1 MYKGPQMITWRQI
14 SFLAQL
20 TFFAASSA
28 LAQTSGSDL
37 SADEVKALVTDKVW
51 NITIGGG
58 DPNVTAFWDFK
69 ADGSL
74 CGRLRGGTAQSK
86 CADDGKWKIQGDTL
100 CWDFKWIG
108 EQYGYKSLCGRVR
121 KGDATSYQLIDPAG
135 KYEPVLFR
143 IVTSGPSAQQK
154 KK

>member
-1 MYKGPQMITWRQI
+1 MYKRPQMITWSQI

-28 LAQTSGSDL
+28 LAQTPGSDL

-58 DPNVTAFWDFK
+58 DPNVAAFWDFK

-74 CGRLRGGTAQSK
+74 CGRFRGGTAGSK

-100 CWDFKWIG
+100 CWDLSG
-108 EQYGYKSLCGRVR
+108 LVSNM
-121 KGDATSYQLIDPAG
+121 ATNRYAG
-135 KYEPVLFR
+135 VYARATPLL
-143 IVTSGPSAQQK
+143 TN
-154 KK
+154 

>member
-1 MYKGPQMITWRQI
+1 MITWSRT

-69 ADGSL
+69 ADGRSAA
-74 CGRLRGGTAQSK
+74 GFVA
-86 CADDGKWKIQGDTL
+86 
-100 CWDFKWIG
+100 
-108 EQYGYKSLCGRVR
+108 V
-121 KGDATSYQLIDPAG
+121 QLD
-135 KYEPVLFR
+135 R
-143 IVTSGPSAQQK
+143 SAQMTANGK
-154 KK
+154 FRGILYVGISSGLVSNMATNRYAGVYARATPLLTN